1 MKIDK
6 GDIKMANEFVPYFHP
21 GVMIPDNKRTFFTV
35 RVRDCWKDECYGL
48 KAFCFEKSERIP
60 DKASALRKI
69 QYVFQPPR
77 YSIVSVYEG
86 EYKMPSCIVRTMG
99 VFDYGN

>member
-6 GDIKMANEFVPYFHP
+6 GDIKMANEFVPHFHP
-21 GVMIPDNKRTFFTV
+21 GVMIPDNKRTVFTV
-35 RVRDCWKDECYGL
+35 RVRDCWEDDCYGL
-48 KAFCFEKSERIP
+48 KDFRFEKSERIP

-77 YSIVSVYEG
+77 YSIVSVYES
-86 EYKMPSCIVRTMG
+86 EYKMTSCFVKTMG
-99 VFDYGN
+99 ELNYGN

>member
-1 MKIDK
+1 M
-6 GDIKMANEFVPYFHP
+6 
-21 GVMIPDNKRTFFTV
+21 T
-35 RVRDCWKDECYGL
+35 
-48 KAFCFEKSERIP
+48 
-60 DKASALRKI
+60 SALRKI